1 MAISVVCWHS
11 TVSKE
16 SLKML
21 SVILSLFGGAGF
33 LVISLLHLSTCNEV
47 HVRECNTELP
57 FLK

>member
-1 MAISVVCWHS
+1 MAISVVYGHS

-21 SVILSLFGGAGF
+21 SVILSLFGGVGF

-47 HVRECNTELP
+47 HECECNIELP
-57 FLK
+57 LIK

>member
-1 MAISVVCWHS
+1 
-11 TVSKE
+11 
-16 SLKML
+16 ML

-47 HVRECNTELP
+47 HECECNTELP